1 MSLPKK
7 SSPVRSIRVAGLLA
21 ILFGVSGILA
31 GLAAAGTFIPY
42 RQGEPW
48 EEFAEVMTVIA
59 AVGAAVSVIGVMTG
73 RGLRRADVWACWPM
87 TLGVAVACVA
97 LGLVALGVIAYR
109 WDINL
114 SGLLVVVPYLPGQS
128 TVAYTSYR
136 PSLVEIVTASG
147 VIAYGLL
154 AFSLGVKY
162 LRVVDHRYAEEELE
176 PVKIESTESV
186 PA

>member
-97 LGLVALGVIAYR
+97 LNLIMTVYMGLGYLWFVAVVAAAYAAETV
-109 WDINL
+109 L
-114 SGLLVVVPYLPGQS
+114 LLVGRK
-128 TVAYTSYR
+128 SYR
-136 PSLVEIVTASG
+136 ALMRTA
-147 VIAYGLL
+147 
-154 AFSLGVKY
+154 
-162 LRVVDHRYAEEELE
+162 
-176 PVKIESTESV
+176 
-186 PA
+186 PAA

>member
-97 LGLVALGVIAYR
+97 LNLIMTVYMGLGYLWFVAVVAAAYGAETV
-109 WDINL
+109 L
-114 SGLLVVVPYLPGQS
+114 LLVGRE
-128 TVAYTSYR
+128 SYR
-136 PSLVEIVTASG
+136 ALMRT
-147 VIAYGLL
+147 
-154 AFSLGVKY
+154 
-162 LRVVDHRYAEEELE
+162 
-176 PVKIESTESV
+176 T
-186 PA
+186 PAA